1 MMKKIC
7 SIGLI
12 LVLALA
18 AATQAAP
25 TTLAP
30 ERMLVLVVGPTT
42 TPIHPDEGEV
52 VQRLNQLRRQNGLDQ
67 MQLATMHYDQPAQA
81 RVCRE
86 VLSIQSRDLVAVS
99 LVELDAKGNP
109 VRSLYTLPRVTPA
122 NLDQLQGT
130 LSRFSQL
137 SGLPLHNPNLADDF
151 PVSQEMMTSEG
162 VQNTARRLDDLAQA
176 LWVEVRNQPLRPDQA
191 DLRARQALLNLAE
204 NSLLLRQA
212 LDRGVINPREQ
223 FQLVLTQAQE
233 WKDSRPELYLP
244 IPSRAK
250 VAPINEA
257 IQGVRQAWLQ
267 LNPGLR

>member
-1 MMKKIC
+1 MKKIIY

-12 LVLALA
+12 LVLTLT

-52 VQRLNQLRRQNGLDQ
+52 VQRLNLLRRQNGLDQ

-99 LVELDAKGNP
+99 LVELDTKGNP

-137 SGLPLHNPNLADDF
+137 SGLPLNSPNLADDF
-151 PVSQEMMTSEG
+151 PVRDEIMTSEG
-162 VQNTARRLDDLAQA
+162 VRNTARRLESLTQA
-176 LWVEVRNQPLRPDQA
+176 LWTEVRNQPLRSDQA
-191 DLRARQALLNLAE
+191 DRRARQALLNLAE
-204 NSLLLRQA
+204 NSLLLREA
-212 LDRGVINPREQ
+212 LDRGLINPREQ

-233 WKDSRPELYLP
+233 WKDSRPELNLP
-244 IPSRAK
+244 VPSRGK

-257 IQGVRQAWLQ
+257 LMGVRQAWQQ
-267 LNPGLR
+267 LNPGLP